1 MGLLRW
7 LWSLF
12 GKSRHAPASQPRRKH
27 FPLVV
32 IACYGLDGRAPPL
45 HWKPCH
51 PSTRARFKADLT
63 CARGHAVSLKNH
75 EVLSD
80 GRVIPSVVC
89 LAPGCDF
96 HEYIRLEGWTAGH
109 LPSPH

>member
-1 MGLLRW
+1 MGLLQW
-7 LWSLF
+7 LSSLL
-12 GKSRHAPASQPRRKH
+12 GWKRRAPSARPRRH
-27 FPLVV
+27 FPLVP
-32 IACYGLDGRAPPL
+32 ISRHRLDGRAPPL

-51 PSTRARFKADLT
+51 PSTQARFKADMT

-80 GRVIPSVVC
+80 GRVMPSVVC

-96 HEYIRLEGWTAGH
+96 HEFVRLEDWTAGR
-109 LPSPH
+109 LA